1 MRPPNP
7 RRAGLVARTE
17 LRRTWRRLR
26 DSTRGIILLLGA
38 GLLVPAYSFGIGSM
52 AYFGGSGV
60 VTGDP
65 ERLRLAATGV
75 VAGLL
80 GLVAFIVLQ
89 RTIKTNGEP
98 DAADGLLTT
107 ATYED
112 VLAGLLVAECGR
124 LFGVLAVPLLALA
137 VGVTAGIGSPLLGL
151 VVLAT
156 TTVVAV
162 LGVVL
167 GYAAGLVAKLIAA
180 RSLFVARHRASIGA
194 ASSLLFVVVWV
205 GSSGATGVQLALL
218 RAATRSPL
226 SWAGEIL
233 LLGVPTASASPFP
246 AAVAGAVLLGALP
259 AGGFACLWL
268 AERVWYLDPVQPDH
282 EFGAAE
288 QSLSDRLLTG
298 RVSTATRVVAQKSWL
313 RAKRAPFT
321 VQFAITPFF
330 FLAFQLQTV
339 LLERTVP
346 PTIPLFAGLA
356 SAAAAGAAFTLNPLG
371 GEEQV
376 LPLTLT
382 SNVSGRTFVTGLV
395 LAGALPGVALTTL
408 LVVGFGLAAG
418 LGPATLVTALATAL
432 VATLGAPAIAAAAGV
447 VFPKFERASVGSRE
461 VVVPSGLAFGLYFVL
476 LGVVVAPGSGAF
488 ALAVADTAVPLATP
502 LLLAGG
508 VLVTLLSTAIAA
520 SLCFLYAANRIGGY
534 RLE

>member
-1 MRPPNP
+1 MNGPDP
-7 RRAGLVARTE
+7 RRAWLVARTE
-17 LRRTWRRLR
+17 LRRTWRSLKG
-26 DSTRGIILLLGA
+26 STRGVILLLGA
-38 GLLVPAYSFGIGSM
+38 GLMVPVYSLGIGGM
-52 AYFGGSGV
+52 AYAGASGV

-65 ERLRLAATGV
+65 ARLRLAATGV
-75 VAGLL
+75 VVGVLA
-80 GLVAFIVLQ
+80 VVTFVVLQ
-89 RTIKTNGEP
+89 RTIKTNGDP

-107 ATYED
+107 APYED

-137 VGVTAGIGSPLLGL
+137 VGVTAGVGS
-151 VVLAT
+151 
-156 TTVVAV
+156 AV
-162 LGVVL
+162 LGFVVLVTTAVVALLGVLL
-167 GYAAGLVAKLIAA
+167 GYAAGLVAKLVAA
-180 RSLFVARHRASIGA
+180 RSLFVARHRAGIGA

-205 GSSGATGVQLALL
+205 AASGATGVQLALL
-218 RAATRSPL
+218 RAATESPL
-226 SWAGEIL
+226 SWAGEL
-233 LLGVPTASASPFP
+233 LLVAVPTATADPLAAS
-246 AAVAGAVLLGALP
+246 VAGVVLLGAMP
-259 AGGFACLWL
+259 AGGLACLSL
-268 AERVWYLDPVQPDH
+268 AERVWYVDPVQPDH
-282 EFGAAE
+282 DFAPDERT
-288 QSLSDRLLTG
+288 LSDRLLSG

-371 GEEQV
+371 GEERV

-418 LGPATLVTALATAL
+418 IGPAAVAAALATSL
-432 VATLGAPAIAAAAGV
+432 IATVGAPAIAATAGI

-461 VVVPSGLAFGLYFVL
+461 VVVPSGLAFGLYFVV
-476 LGVVVAPGSGAF
+476 LGVAVAPGTIAV
-488 ALAVADTAVPLATP
+488 ALAVADTALPVATP

-508 VLVTLLSTAIAA
+508 VLVTLVLTAIVATLA
-520 SLCFLYAANRIGGY
+520 FLFAANRIGTY
-534 RLE
+534 RLD